1 MRKTGWLLGVV
12 FLALGSQ
19 AQEKVIVDKNV
30 QTRQVDEFDG
40 ISVSGAI
47 ELYVSQGDAKVAV
60 SAADEEKVNEI
71 ETYVQGRILYIRF
84 KTKKS
89 WWSDQWNTTGR
100 NFRAYVSAPV
110 IKSLSSS
117 GSGNI
122 KIEGILK
129 SPDLDIEIS
138 GSGNISGSIK
148 TENLD
153 VIQSGSSNIRLAGT
167 AEKAEFECSGSGN
180 IICGELS
187 LDYCTVEMSGSGNA
201 ELLVNKE
208 LSAEISGSGN
218 VKYKGQGTVINSST
232 AGSGKIRRYSE

>member
-30 QTRQVDEFDG
+30 QTRQVDEFDE

-47 ELYVSQGDAKVAV
+47 ELYVSQGDTKVAV

-71 ETYVQGRILYIRF
+71 ETYVQGRTLYIRF

-129 SPDLDIEIS
+129 SPELEIEIS

>member
-1 MRKTGWLLGVV
+1 
-12 FLALGSQ
+12 LALGSQ

-122 KIEGILK
+122 KIEGTLK
-129 SPDLDIEIS
+129 SPELDIEIS

-148 TENLD
+148 SDNLD

-180 IICGELS
+180 IICGDLS

-218 VKYKGQGTVINSST
+218 VKYKGQGTIINSST

>member
-122 KIEGILK
+122 KIEGTLK
-129 SPDLDIEIS
+129 SPELDIEIS

-148 TENLD
+148 SDNLD

-180 IICGELS
+180 IICGDLS

-218 VKYKGQGTVINSST
+218 VKYKGQGTIINSST